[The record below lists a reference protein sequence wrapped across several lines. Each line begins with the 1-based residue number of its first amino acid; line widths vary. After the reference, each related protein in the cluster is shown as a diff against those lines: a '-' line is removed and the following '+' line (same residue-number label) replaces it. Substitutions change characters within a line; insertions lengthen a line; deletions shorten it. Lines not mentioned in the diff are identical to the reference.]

1 MIEAVL
7 KEAQDGKPLLFELFK
22 ETGGG
27 NERCRAENKIM
38 IKSKT
43 AARGLIKAK
52 KRKKIMLKKKN
63 KQTREGRR
71 GKERK
76 NPQKSQ

>member
-43 AARGLIKAK
+43 AARGLIKTK
-52 KRKKIMLKKKN
+52 KEKKIYI
-63 KQTREGRR
+63 
-71 GKERK
+71 
-76 NPQKSQ
+76 